1 MGKRVIMGGTDF
13 NTSLIPPKGWRA
25 KLTFWLKG
33 GYVNIAAY
41 QAGFNSRAEY
51 SAWLKENE
59 GVDLFDG
66 NGGEGGGRVGS
77 GDAVGPG
84 DGGSDV
90 GGPGGGQGG
99 GTGGGHGQGR
109 GGGVG
114 GGRGSGKG
122 GGHGKGH
129 GQGVGGGKNHK

>member
-13 NTSLIPPKGWRA
+13 NTPLIPPKGWRA
-25 KLTFWLKG
+25 KLIFWLKG

-84 DGGSDV
+84 DGGSH
-90 GGPGGGQGG
+90 GGGS
-99 GTGGGHGQGR
+99 GR

-129 GQGVGGGKNHK
+129 GQGRGGGQDHK